1 MSYRSIKRVLGE
13 TNLERKC
20 RFLYGTCLLLLI
32 TGSFWWYGQ
41 STEQLV
47 HNNNLSTGRHLVDAV
62 LMKIHWKHD
71 AQAQKNP
78 EGWDEHV
85 RDTGLEL
92 EYMKYDWEVM
102 TLDPADRKLAATSRP
117 DERILLPA
125 NEEEAEIL
133 RRLKEIQQTRD
144 KDILEKFLS
153 TPGISTQETTDEFV
167 ELGRGDA
174 DNDEDTIA
182 YSPASE
188 AFYDAQRQKYIYY
201 QPIYWKRN
209 CTVACHNTNLE
220 LAVSTTGFPLENEL
234 PFNVIKIVKDD
245 EITQIA
251 LTKNRAYLLA
261 TAIITVAL
269 SMIAL
274 YLIVR
279 YIIVKPLT
287 HLRDVSDEVS
297 QGHMDVRAEIYTGDE
312 FEDLATSFNRMLAHL
327 IDAQNKLTYVN
338 RDLDGKV
345 DQLAQANMQ
354 LYEMNCLKS
363 DFLASMSHEL
373 RTPLNS
379 ILGFSD
385 VLRGIDSL
393 NDKQK
398 RYVENIQKSG
408 RLLLDMI
415 NDILD
420 LAKVE
425 SGRMEVRPSQFSV
438 ASVVS
443 GACDM
448 VRSLTEEK
456 NIDLT
461 CHVDPNEEPALQ
473 DQSKF
478 QQILTNLLSNAIK
491 FTPEGGRIVVK
502 ANRINNRLEL
512 SVSDTGVGI
521 AEEDRE
527 IIFEKFR
534 QGTVS
539 QGDTLTREYSGT
551 GLGLS
556 IVRELCQLLGGTVR
570 AESELGKGSTFF
582 VDIPWVIED
591 RPDVREDSFTSRID
605 EITKAKHGDFVRIQ
619 GSRQIETPET
629 IDSTTRN

>member
-13 TNLERKC
+13 TSLERKC

-47 HNNNLSTGRHLVDAV
+47 HNNNRSTGRHLVDAV
-62 LMKIHWKHD
+62 LMKIHWKS
-71 AQAQKNP
+71 
-78 EGWDEHV
+78 EESSSFGWDRHV
-85 RDTGLEL
+85 EKSALDL
-92 EYMKYDWEVM
+92 EYVTYKWQVM
-102 TLDPADRKLAATSRP
+102 VLDPEDRELANTAHRE
-117 DERILLPA
+117 ERVHLPA
-125 NEEEAEIL
+125 NEAEAAIL
-133 RRLKEIQQTRD
+133 ARLKEVQRTRD
-144 KDILEKFLS
+144 KEIVQQFLLEPVL
-153 TPGISTQETTDEFV
+153 ETRESD
-167 ELGRGDA
+167 GDRVNLKR
-174 DNDEDTIA
+174 DRPDDDSIE

-188 AFYDAQRQKYIYY
+188 AFYDAENKRYYYY
-201 QPIYWKRN
+201 QPIYWKHG
-209 CTVACHNTNLE
+209 CTISCHNSG
-220 LAVSTTGFPLENEL
+220 LAGAFPAGSPSIENEL
-234 PFNVIKIVKDD
+234 PFMVIKIDKRDD
-245 EITQIA
+245 ITQVA
-251 LTKNRAYLLA
+251 LNKNRAYLLA
-261 TAIITVAL
+261 TAIITVVL

-297 QGHMDVRAEIYTGDE
+297 QGNLDTRAEIHTGDE
-312 FEDLATSFNRMLAHL
+312 FEDLASSFNRMLGHL
-327 IDAQNKLTYVN
+327 VDAQNQLQSMNV
-338 RDLDGKV
+338 DLDGKV

-398 RYVENIQKSG
+398 RYVTNIQKSG

-420 LAKVE
+420 LAKIE
-425 SGRMEVRPSQFSV
+425 NGRMEIRPSEFCV
-438 ASVVS
+438 AGVIS

-456 NIDLT
+456 NIDLL
-461 CHVDPNEEPALQ
+461 CDVEPDEVPILQ

-491 FTPEGGRIVVK
+491 FTPEGGRISVK
-502 ANRINNRLEL
+502 ARRVGDRLEM

-534 QGTVS
+534 QGTAT
-539 QGDTLTREYSGT
+539 QGGDSLTREYSGT

-556 IVRELCQLLGGTVR
+556 IVREICQLLGGTVHVT
-570 AESELGKGSTFF
+570 SELGKGSTFY
-582 VDIPWVIED
+582 VSLPWEIED
-591 RPDVREDSFTSRID
+591 RPDVPASSFHTRIE
-605 EITKAKHGDFVRIQ
+605 EITKAKHGDFPKILAAHAAGN
-619 GSRQIETPET
+619 GSDKSGPAE
-629 IDSTTRN
+629 

>member
-71 AQAQKNP
+71 AQAQKNLD
-78 EGWDEHV
+78 GWEKLV
-85 RDTGLEL
+85 QDTGLDL
-92 EYMKYDWEVM
+92 EYVKYRWQVM
-102 TLDPADRKLAATSRP
+102 TLDPADRALAATGRAA
-117 DERILLPA
+117 ERIHLPA
-125 NEEEAEIL
+125 NEEEADIL

-144 KDILEKFLS
+144 KEILEKFLR
-153 TPGISTQETTDEFV
+153 TPDLDTQETTDEFMQV
-167 ELGRGDA
+167 GHE
-174 DNDEDTIA
+174 NDDDSIP

-188 AFYDAQRQKYIYY
+188 AFYDAENQEYIYY
-201 QPIYWKRN
+201 QPIYWKRS
-209 CTVACHNTNLE
+209 CTIACHNTNL
-220 LAVSTTGFPLENEL
+220 APAFPTGALVENEL

-245 EITQIA
+245 EITQFA

-297 QGHMDVRAEIYTGDE
+297 QGHLDVRAEIYTGDE

-420 LAKVE
+420 LAKIE
-425 SGRMEVRPSQFSV
+425 SGRMEVRPSRFSV
-438 ASVVS
+438 SAVVS

-461 CHVDPNEEPALQ
+461 CQVDPNEKPALQ

-491 FTPEGGRIVVK
+491 FTPEGGRIGVK
-502 ANRINNRLEL
+502 AQRIDGRLCL
-512 SVSDTGVGI
+512 GVGDTGVGI

-534 QGTVS
+534 QGTTP

-570 AESELGKGSTFF
+570 VESELGKGSTFY
-582 VDIPWVIED
+582 VDIPWEIED
-591 RPDVREDSFTSRID
+591 RPDVIENSFTARID
-605 EITKAKHGDFVRIQ
+605 EITKSKQGDFVKIH
-619 GSRQIETPET
+619 GSRTVETPET
-629 IDSTTRN
+629 MDSSSK

>member
-71 AQAQKNP
+71 AQAQKNLD
-78 EGWDEHV
+78 GWEKLV
-85 RDTGLEL
+85 QDTGLDL
-92 EYMKYDWEVM
+92 EYVKYRWQVM
-102 TLDPADRKLAATSRP
+102 TLDPADRALAATGRP
-117 DERILLPA
+117 AERIHLPA
-125 NEEEAEIL
+125 NEEEADIL
-133 RRLKEIQQTRD
+133 RRLKDIQQTRD
-144 KDILEKFLS
+144 KEILEKFLR
-153 TPGISTQETTDEFV
+153 TPDLDTQETTDEFMQV
-167 ELGRGDA
+167 GHE
-174 DNDEDTIA
+174 NDDDSIP

-188 AFYDAQRQKYIYY
+188 AFYDAENQEYIYY
-201 QPIYWKRN
+201 QPIYWKRS
-209 CTVACHNTNLE
+209 CTIACHNTNL
-220 LAVSTTGFPLENEL
+220 APAFPTGALVENEL

-245 EITQIA
+245 EITQFA

-297 QGHMDVRAEIYTGDE
+297 QGHLDVRAEIYTGDE

-420 LAKVE
+420 LAKIE
-425 SGRMEVRPSQFSV
+425 SGRMEVRPSRFSV
-438 ASVVS
+438 SAVVS

-461 CHVDPNEEPALQ
+461 CQVDPNEKPALQ

-491 FTPEGGRIVVK
+491 FTPEGGRIGVK
-502 ANRINNRLEL
+502 AQRIDGRLCL
-512 SVSDTGVGI
+512 GVGDTGVGI

-534 QGTVS
+534 QGTTP

-570 AESELGKGSTFF
+570 VESELGKGSTFY
-582 VDIPWVIED
+582 VDIPWEIED
-591 RPDVREDSFTSRID
+591 RPDVIENSFTARID
-605 EITKAKHGDFVRIQ
+605 EITKSKQGDFVKIH
-619 GSRQIETPET
+619 GSRTVETPET
-629 IDSTTRN
+629 MDSSSK

>member
-20 RFLYGTCLLLLI
+20 RFLFGTCLLLLI

-62 LMKIHWKHD
+62 LMKIHWK
-71 AQAQKNP
+71 
-78 EGWDEHV
+78 GDETQEWGYDEYV
-85 RDTGLEL
+85 RDTGLDL
-92 EYMKYDWEVM
+92 EYMTYKWQIMV
-102 TLDPADRKLAATSRP
+102 LDPADRKLAYTDKP
-117 DERILLPA
+117 EERIHLPE
-125 NEEEAEIL
+125 NEQEAEIL

-144 KDILEKFLS
+144 KEILEKFLL
-153 TPGISTQETTDEFV
+153 TPEPEMREVSPELMEVRRPQTD
-167 ELGRGDA
+167 
-174 DNDEDTIA
+174 DEVIK

-188 AFYDAQRQKYIYY
+188 ALYDAENEKYIYY
-201 QPIYWKRN
+201 QPIYWKRT
-209 CTVACHNTNLE
+209 CTISCHNTD
-220 LAVSTTGFPLENEL
+220 LAAAFPRGSLVENEL
-234 PFNVIKIVKDD
+234 PFNVVKIVKTD
-245 EITQIA
+245 EITQYA

-279 YIIVKPLT
+279 YVIVKPLT

-297 QGHMDVRAEIYTGDE
+297 QGHLDVRAEIYTGDE
-312 FEDLATSFNRMLAHL
+312 FEDLASSFNRMLAHL
-327 IDAQNKLTYVN
+327 VDAQNKLQYVN

-420 LAKVE
+420 LAKIE
-425 SGRMEVRPSQFSV
+425 SGRMEVRATRFSV

-461 CHVDPNEEPALQ
+461 CHVDPDVSPMLQ

-491 FTPEGGRIVVK
+491 FTPEGGRIGVRAQK
-502 ANRINNRLEL
+502 HEDRLL
-512 SVSDTGVGI
+512 LAVSDTGVGI

-534 QGTVS
+534 QGTAS
-539 QGDTLTREYSGT
+539 QGDTLTREYTGT

-570 AESELGKGSTFF
+570 VESELGKGSTFF
-582 VDIPWVIED
+582 VDLPWEVEE
-591 RPDVREDSFTSRID
+591 RPEQGETSFHSRID
-605 EITKAKHGDFVRIQ
+605 EITKSKHGDFVRLQ
-619 GSRQIETPET
+619 GNRQIETL
-629 IDSTTRN
+629 DSTTTN